1 MTMMIVGALRQRRAE
16 YEEARRLSEGS
27 ESCWSDPGS
36 DSGSEVV
43 LEAVIGPL
51 AILIEGDVVATLGD
65 TQAGLTPAP
74 VVHQMWEAQL
84 VRAYNEVLV
93 SCSQRWSCCR
103 VERRSVQ
110 KSLAVRGRW
119 PWSWWRGM
127 GRTHCS
133 LVVEQQY
140 R

>member
-51 AILIEGDVVATLGD
+51 AIDGGVVATLVAHRQD
-65 TQAGLTPAP
+65 S
-74 VVHQMWEAQL
+74 HQ
-84 VRAYNEVLV
+84 
-93 SCSQRWSCCR
+93 
-103 VERRSVQ
+103 
-110 KSLAVRGRW
+110 
-119 PWSWWRGM
+119 
-127 GRTHCS
+127 H
-133 LVVEQQY
+133 
-140 R
+140 